1 MIFRKQIHSLSY
13 IHQTDLKII
22 KNLLTD
28 FKCNGCK
35 EQQREIQSLTRS
47 IESEAN
53 DKDQNLITFKPIGVI
68 RTNFPEK
75 RAVPR
80 QPSVC
85 SKLSGYIE
93 LGKEV
98 FNNPGKSQRD
108 NKHHLVSTS
117 INVALILFSEH
128 SLDRL
133 SEFSH
138 LWIIYH
144 FHKNDS
150 HVKAKVAPPRLA
162 GERVGIFR
170 YYFKF

>member
-28 FKCNGCK
+28 FKCSGCK
-35 EQQREIQSLTRS
+35 ENQKDNLSATRS
-47 IESEAN
+47 IESESS
-53 DKDQNLITFKPIGVI
+53 DKDKSLIAYKPIGVI
-68 RTNFPEK
+68 RTEFPEK

-80 QPSVC
+80 QPNVC

-93 LGKEV
+93 LNKDV
-98 FNNPGKSQRD
+98 FNNP
-108 NKHHLVSTS
+108 
-117 INVALILFSEH
+117 EH
-128 SLDRL
+128 SLERL
-133 SEFSH
+133 CEFSH

-150 HVKAKVAPPRLA
+150 HAKAKVAPPRLG

-170 YYFKF
+170 